1 MAKYEEMKILSA
13 EKVRDL
19 CIEKNW
25 YTRGDNNAYAA
36 MLDKVWEIKDSGK
49 SLTVDQLG
57 EIAKDILAHSDT
69 MYTVESIMWELNR
82 TANTFYFIAE
92 H

>member
-13 EKVRDL
+13 GKVRDL

-25 YTRGDNNAYAA
+25 YTIGDNNAYAA
-36 MLDKVWEIKDSGK
+36 MLDKVQEIKDSGK
-49 SLTVDQLG
+49 SLTADQLG

-82 TANTFYFIAE
+82 TANTSYFIAE

>member
-13 EKVRDL
+13 RKVRDL

-36 MLDKVWEIKDSGK
+36 MLDKV
-49 SLTVDQLG
+49 
-57 EIAKDILAHSDT
+57 
-69 MYTVESIMWELNR
+69 
-82 TANTFYFIAE
+82 
-92 H
+92 